1 MGFEIK
7 PPKGAVKTKIIA
19 GRGKSSKRGGTAGKG
34 NNGQNARSGG
44 GVRTGF
50 EGGQM
55 PLYRRVAIKGFSNA
69 MFKTVYQTLNVSIL
83 QNRFQAGD
91 VVSEETLKAKGLI
104 SGSLPVKILGN
115 GDLSISL
122 NVQIEKLSSSAIEKI
137 KKAGGS
143 VIEKKVEEE
152 GHNG

>member
-7 PPKGAVKTKIIA
+7 PPKGATKTKIIA

-69 MFKTVYQTLNVSIL
+69 MFKTVYQTLNVSAL

-91 VVSEETLKAKGLI
+91 VVSVETLKAKGLI

-137 KKAGGS
+137 KKAGGT
-143 VIEKKVEEE
+143 VIETKVEE
-152 GHNG
+152 GQNG

>member
-115 GDLSISL
+115 GNLSISL

-137 KKAGGS
+137 KKAGGT
-143 VIEKKVEEE
+143 VIEKKVEE
-152 GHNG
+152 GQNG

>member
-7 PPKGAVKTKIIA
+7 PPKGATKTKVIA
-19 GRGKSSKRGGTAGKG
+19 GRGKSSRRGGTAGSG

-69 MFKTVYQTLNVSIL
+69 RFKTVYQTLNVSML
-83 QNRFQAGD
+83 EKRFASGD
-91 VVSEETLKAKGLI
+91 EVTIDALKAKGLI
-104 SGSLPVKILGN
+104 SGGNPVKILGN
-115 GDLSISL
+115 GELTIKLD
-122 NVQIEKLSSSAIEKI
+122 VKIEKLSASAIEKI
-137 KKAGGS
+137 KKAGGT
-143 VIEKKVEEE
+143 VVEQKTEE
-152 GHNG
+152 GING